1 VNTPVVMMQKNPP
14 LMPALGLISLVAGI
28 LIVFTYEQTLPFIEA
43 NKQRAIEA
51 AVLQLVPTMQQRR
64 DFVVDDGVMR
74 LANEKESRDVSRI
87 YAGYDADGALAGL
100 ALPGSAQGYQG
111 MLRLLYSYN
120 PDCSCITGMKI
131 VQATETPGLG
141 DKIAFDKK
149 FLANFNQLAAGLNS
163 QGTSLEHD
171 IVAVRH
177 GRKQHAWEI
186 DAISGATVSSKA
198 VAKAINRSAA
208 QLLPV
213 VRAKLKQFT
222 EPSDANR

>member
-1 VNTPVVMMQKNPP
+1 M
-14 LMPALGLISLVAGI
+14 ASI
-28 LIVFTYEQTLPFIEA
+28 
-43 NKQRAIEA
+43 
-51 AVLQLVPTMQQRR
+51 
-64 DFVVDDGVMR
+64 
-74 LANEKESRDVSRI
+74 
-87 YAGYDADGALAGL
+87 
-100 ALPGSAQGYQG
+100 
-111 MLRLLYSYN
+111 
-120 PDCSCITGMKI
+120 
-131 VQATETPGLG
+131 
-141 DKIAFDKK
+141 
-149 FLANFNQLAAGLNS
+149 S